1 MFIQRN
7 SDSLFLTWLS
17 PWGYG
22 TMPQPLQNL
31 YPSTVNVSMVSFYAW
46 DALGV
51 YWPLQNEAIL
61 LFFVLHF
68 PLHILTKLS
77 LFLYSIECSW
87 DYVMQIT
94 VIWVGGYDTAI
105 RQRKN
110 RSLMYILHNLLLRR
124 LCQNIALGWGIGL
137 VRACNESSTHRTMRN
152 AMNSLL
158 MQSLS
163 SFEDSGIVGTCFRGR
178 IVQSDDSGADRNL
191 DAIWP

>member
-1 MFIQRN
+1 
-7 SDSLFLTWLS
+7 
-17 PWGYG
+17 
-22 TMPQPLQNL
+22 
-31 YPSTVNVSMVSFYAW
+31 MVSFYAW
-46 DALGV
+46 GARGV
-51 YWPLQNEAIL
+51 CWLFQNEAIL

-124 LCQNIALGWGIGL
+124 LCQNIAMLWDIGL
-137 VRACNESSTHRTMRN
+137 VRACNESTTHRTMRN